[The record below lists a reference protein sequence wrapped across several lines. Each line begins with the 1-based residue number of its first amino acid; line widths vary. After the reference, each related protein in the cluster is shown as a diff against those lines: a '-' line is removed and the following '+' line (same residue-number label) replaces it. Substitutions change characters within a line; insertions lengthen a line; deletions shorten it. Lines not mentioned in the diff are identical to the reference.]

1 MMSLTSGKLKIKEI
15 YNVEIKIDKKFFIKL
30 GIIAILCFA
39 SFCAGRLIRLKGIS
53 GSGEQLV
60 SGIVLEGNT
69 ADKLLDE
76 LGIARPAGQSASD
89 TGYAILRGIQELGK
103 SNDAARL
110 CINEIER
117 EVEHTQQNAEI
128 IKQSFDGV
136 SDAIEY
142 GWRLAENQSLAY
154 ERIVDTLQQ
163 FNKDSGEDDKESASG
178 SRDSK

>member
-1 MMSLTSGKLKIKEI
+1 M
-15 YNVEIKIDKKFFIKL
+15 EIKIDKKFFIKFGCIAL
-30 GIIAILCFA
+30 FGIACF
-39 SFCAGRLIRLKGIS
+39 CTGRFIRFKGVS

-60 SGIVLEGNT
+60 SGIVLEGDTANT
-69 ADKLLDE
+69 ILDE
-76 LGIARPAGQSASD
+76 LGIARPAEQSASD
-89 TGYAILRGIQELGK
+89 TGYAVLRGIQELGK

-128 IKQSFDGV
+128 IKQSFNGV

-142 GWRLAENQSLAY
+142 GWRIAEEQALAY

-163 FNKDSGEDDKESASG
+163 FNKDSREDDKEPTSG

>member
-1 MMSLTSGKLKIKEI
+1 M
-15 YNVEIKIDKKFFIKL
+15 EIKIDKKFFIKL
-30 GIIAILCFA
+30 GCIALFGITC
-39 SFCAGRLIRLKGIS
+39 FCAGRFIRFKGVS
-53 GSGEQLV
+53 GSSEQLV

-69 ADKLLDE
+69 ANTILDE

-89 TGYAILRGIQELGK
+89 TGYAVLRGIQELSK
-103 SNDAARL
+103 SNDTARL
-110 CINEIER
+110 CISEIER
-117 EVEHTQQNAEI
+117 EIEHTQQNAEI

-142 GWRLAENQSLAY
+142 GWRIAEEQARAY

-163 FNKDSGEDDKESASG
+163 FNNDSSKDDKESASG

>member
-1 MMSLTSGKLKIKEI
+1 M
-15 YNVEIKIDKKFFIKL
+15 EIKIDKKFFIKL
-30 GIIAILCFA
+30 GCITLFGITC
-39 SFCAGRLIRLKGIS
+39 FCAGRFIRFKGIS

-69 ADKLLDE
+69 ANTILDE

-89 TGYAILRGIQELGK
+89 TGYAVLRGIQELGK
-103 SNDAARL
+103 SNDAAKL
-110 CINEIER
+110 CISEIER
-117 EVEHTQQNAEI
+117 EIEHTQQNAEI

-142 GWRLAENQSLAY
+142 GWRIAEEQARAY

-163 FNKDSGEDDKESASG
+163 FNNDSSKDDEESTSG

>member
-1 MMSLTSGKLKIKEI
+1 M
-15 YNVEIKIDKKFFIKL
+15 EIKIDKNFFIKL
-30 GIIAILCFA
+30 GCIALFGIAC
-39 SFCAGRLIRLKGIS
+39 FCAGRFIRFKGVS
-53 GSGEQLV
+53 GSSEQLV

-69 ADKLLDE
+69 ANTILDE

-89 TGYAILRGIQELGK
+89 TGYAVLRGIQELGK

-128 IKQSFDGV
+128 IKQSFNGV

-142 GWRLAENQSLAY
+142 GWRIAEEQARAY

-163 FNKDSGEDDKESASG
+163 FNKDSRKDDKESTSG

>member
-1 MMSLTSGKLKIKEI
+1 M
-15 YNVEIKIDKKFFIKL
+15 EIKIDKNFFIKL
-30 GIIAILCFA
+30 GCIALFGITC
-39 SFCAGRLIRLKGIS
+39 FCAGRFIRFKGIS
-53 GSGEQLV
+53 GSSEQLV

-69 ADKLLDE
+69 ANTILDE

-89 TGYAILRGIQELGK
+89 TGYAVLRGIQELSK
-103 SNDAARL
+103 SNDTAKL
-110 CINEIER
+110 CISEIER
-117 EVEHTQQNAEI
+117 EIEHTQQNSEI

-142 GWRLAENQSLAY
+142 GWRIAEEQARAY

-163 FNKDSGEDDKESASG
+163 FNNDSSKDDKESASG

>member
-1 MMSLTSGKLKIKEI
+1 M
-15 YNVEIKIDKKFFIKL
+15 EIKIDKKFFIKL
-30 GIIAILCFA
+30 GCVALFGIAC
-39 SFCAGRLIRLKGIS
+39 FCAGRFTRFKGIS

-60 SGIVLEGNT
+60 SGVILERDT

-76 LGIARPAGQSASD
+76 LGVARPAGQSASD

-128 IKQSFDGV
+128 IKQSFNGV

-142 GWRLAENQSLAY
+142 GWRIAEEQARAY

-163 FNKDSGEDDKESASG
+163 FNNDSSKDDKESASG

>member
-1 MMSLTSGKLKIKEI
+1 M
-15 YNVEIKIDKKFFIKL
+15 EIKIDKNFFIKL
-30 GIIAILCFA
+30 GCIALFGITC
-39 SFCAGRLIRLKGIS
+39 FCAGRFIRFKGVS

-60 SGIVLEGNT
+60 SGIVLEGDTANT
-69 ADKLLDE
+69 ILDE

-89 TGYAILRGIQELGK
+89 TGYAVLRGIQELSK
-103 SNDAARL
+103 SNDTAKL
-110 CINEIER
+110 CISEIER
-117 EVEHTQQNAEI
+117 EIEHTQQNAEI

-142 GWRLAENQSLAY
+142 GWRIAEEQARAY

-163 FNKDSGEDDKESASG
+163 FNNDSSKDVKESASG

>member
-1 MMSLTSGKLKIKEI
+1 M
-15 YNVEIKIDKKFFIKL
+15 EIKIDKNFFIKL
-30 GIIAILCFA
+30 GCIVMFGIAC
-39 SFCAGRLIRLKGIS
+39 FCAGRFIRFKGIS

-60 SGIVLEGNT
+60 SGVILERDT

-76 LGIARPAGQSASD
+76 LGVARPAGQSASD

-110 CINEIER
+110 CIDKIER

-128 IKQSFDGV
+128 IKQSFNGV

-142 GWRLAENQSLAY
+142 GWRIAEEQARAY

-163 FNKDSGEDDKESASG
+163 FNNDTSENDEESASR

>member
-1 MMSLTSGKLKIKEI
+1 M
-15 YNVEIKIDKKFFIKL
+15 EIKIDKNFFIKL
-30 GIIAILCFA
+30 GCIALFGITC
-39 SFCAGRLIRLKGIS
+39 FCAGRFIRFKGIS

-69 ADKLLDE
+69 ANTILDE

-89 TGYAILRGIQELGK
+89 TGYAVLRGIQELSK
-103 SNDAARL
+103 SNDTAKL
-110 CINEIER
+110 CISEIER
-117 EVEHTQQNAEI
+117 EIEHTQQNAEI

-142 GWRLAENQSLAY
+142 GWRIAEEQARAY

-163 FNKDSGEDDKESASG
+163 FNNDTSKDDEESASE

>member
-1 MMSLTSGKLKIKEI
+1 M
-15 YNVEIKIDKKFFIKL
+15 EIKIDKKFFIKL
-30 GIIAILCFA
+30 GCIALFGITC
-39 SFCAGRLIRLKGIS
+39 FCAGRFIRFKGVS
-53 GSGEQLV
+53 GSSEQLV

-69 ADKLLDE
+69 ANTILDE

-89 TGYAILRGIQELGK
+89 TGYAVLRGIQELSK
-103 SNDAARL
+103 SNDTAKL
-110 CINEIER
+110 CISEIER
-117 EVEHTQQNAEI
+117 EIEHTQQNAEI

-142 GWRLAENQSLAY
+142 GWRIAEEQARAY

-163 FNKDSGEDDKESASG
+163 FNNDSSKDDEESASR

>member
-1 MMSLTSGKLKIKEI
+1 M
-15 YNVEIKIDKKFFIKL
+15 EIKIDKKFFIKL
-30 GIIAILCFA
+30 GCITLFGITC
-39 SFCAGRLIRLKGIS
+39 FCAGRFIRFKGIS

-69 ADKLLDE
+69 ANTILDE
-76 LGIARPAGQSASD
+76 LGIARPAGQSASG
-89 TGYAILRGIQELGK
+89 TGYAVLRGIQELSK
-103 SNDAARL
+103 SNDAAKL
-110 CINEIER
+110 CISEIER
-117 EVEHTQQNAEI
+117 EIEHTQQNAEI

-142 GWRLAENQSLAY
+142 GWRIAEEQARAY

-163 FNKDSGEDDKESASG
+163 FNNDTSKDDKESASG

>member
-1 MMSLTSGKLKIKEI
+1 M
-15 YNVEIKIDKKFFIKL
+15 EIKIDKKFFIKL
-30 GIIAILCFA
+30 GCIALFGFACF
-39 SFCAGRLIRLKGIS
+39 CTGRFTRFKGIS

-60 SGIVLEGNT
+60 SGIVLERDTANT
-69 ADKLLDE
+69 ILDE

-117 EVEHTQQNAEI
+117 EVEHTQQNAEV

-163 FNKDSGEDDKESASG
+163 FNKNSREDDEESTSG
-178 SRDSK
+178 LGNSK

>member
-1 MMSLTSGKLKIKEI
+1 M
-15 YNVEIKIDKKFFIKL
+15 EIKIDKKFFIKL
-30 GIIAILCFA
+30 GCIALFGVTC
-39 SFCAGRLIRLKGIS
+39 FCAGRFIRFKGVS

-69 ADKLLDE
+69 ANTILDE

-89 TGYAILRGIQELGK
+89 TGYAVLRGIQELSK

-110 CINEIER
+110 CISEIER
-117 EVEHTQQNAEI
+117 EIEHTQQNAEI

-142 GWRLAENQSLAY
+142 GWRIAEEQALAY
-154 ERIVDTLQQ
+154 ERIVNTLQQ
-163 FNKDSGEDDKESASG
+163 FNNDSSKDDEESASG
-178 SRDSK
+178 SWDSK

>member
-1 MMSLTSGKLKIKEI
+1 M
-15 YNVEIKIDKKFFIKL
+15 EIKINKKFFIKL
-30 GIIAILCFA
+30 SCIALFGIACF
-39 SFCAGRLIRLKGIS
+39 CTGRFTRFKGIS

-69 ADKLLDE
+69 ANTILDE

-89 TGYAILRGIQELGK
+89 TGYAVLRGIQELSK

-142 GWRLAENQSLAY
+142 GWRLAESQSLAY

-178 SRDSK
+178 PRDSQ